1 MAASPV
7 SLASSKTAE
16 PRLSAVL
23 PRSRLFGA
31 IDKARRCPLVWVTG
45 PAGSGKTTLVS
56 SYLKARRVPAVWY
69 RIDPLDGDL
78 GRLFHH
84 LSNGLAGTRRRRR
97 IELPHPSSTGDD
109 APDMV
114 LRYFEAFF
122 RAHNLGSALVFDD
135 YHENPSSAVWE
146 LALREALRAVPKGS
160 NIVVLSRGDP
170 PRALIRSGLQH
181 EVAVVDGAMLALTP
195 EETQRLADPRFFR
208 RRAKLPRNAIAKVH
222 EAARGWLAGTML
234 YLESLH
240 ATGGYGVPD
249 DLGTPE
255 RLFDYIA
262 SEIFERVEEATQE
275 LLLQTAIL
283 PTMTLALADELVGVR
298 GAGREL
304 LRPFGFHHFVEHQGG
319 SSASDSIYRYHPLFR
334 AFLLRRGQE
343 TKPAPLLQEWRRRA
357 AALLVSNGRSDEAVE
372 LFHETSDWEEVARV
386 VRREAPAL
394 VARGEVKTLGRWLGL
409 IAPERVA
416 CDAWLLYWDG
426 RARLGGD
433 PKGAFAQFERAMRGF
448 EAANDDAGCGLAWA
462 AGTRAIV
469 LDGSNLRALDPWLE
483 RLQQVPGAQA
493 PDAPGPGSR
502 PGTDAAHVE
511 AQRVEAM
518 ILALTY
524 RGRGKE
530 ANQWVERALELAP
543 QMADPAARFGLV
555 ATLLLYCAMQS
566 DLGRAASLLSML
578 DVMGHEHK
586 GDPLVRLVACA
597 AQAMI
602 SGATGDHRVCLERV
616 RDGLSLARAT
626 GASHLSDRLLLYG
639 TLAALNLG
647 EDEQA
652 RGFVRELA
660 GIAVRGTPF
669 DLGSYHFAAYLVA
682 RAGGA
687 AAEAAH
693 SARAALAAARA
704 IDIPRFRAT
713 SALLVAAVELETGRP
728 EEARPYLAEVRGIE
742 EASGMEV
749 LRFYRLLF
757 EADLAF
763 REGHGEGVAVLR
775 SCFGLGRTL
784 GVYHCFWLSRR
795 RLTDLCIHALAA
807 EIEVD
812 YTRTFVRR
820 LGLWPDEPPV
830 LVAGWP
836 WPLQLFT
843 LGHFEVR
850 REGQPL
856 TGTRRGQPMPIRLL
870 KALVALGAFGGRS
883 VAAEHVI
890 DALWPDLEGDAAA
903 HALEM
908 TLSRLRRELGDPEI
922 VELRQGRLAL
932 HSEKCWVDLWALQ
945 KVVDSRDGSV
955 QEVLSL
961 YRGPFLA
968 TDPPLPW
975 IEAARERIRSRFAH
989 HIARV
994 GQDLERRSEC
1004 AAAADV
1010 YRRALS
1016 VEEHAEPIYAGLI
1029 ALYDRQGRAREAA
1042 EIKKRRERV
1051 LL

>member
-23 PRSRLFGA
+23 PRRRLFGA

-56 SYLKARRVPAVWY
+56 SYLKARRVPVVWY

-84 LSNGLAGTRRRRR
+84 LSNGLARARRRTRRR
-97 IELPHPSSTGDD
+97 IELPHPSSMGDD
-109 APDMV
+109 APDLV
-114 LRYFEAFF
+114 LRYFDAFF
-122 RAHNLGSALVFDD
+122 RVQKLGSALVFDD
-135 YHENPSSAVWE
+135 YQENPSNAVWE

-181 EVAVVDGAMLALTP
+181 EIALVDGAMLALTP
-195 EETQRLADPRFFR
+195 EETQRLADPRFFGR
-208 RRAKLPRNAIAKVH
+208 RSKLPRNAIAKVH
-222 EAARGWLAGTML
+222 EAAGGWLAGTML

-240 ATGGYGVPD
+240 ATGGYDVPD
-249 DLGTPE
+249 NLGAPE

-262 SEIFERVEEATQE
+262 SEIFERVEEATQD
-275 LLLQTAIL
+275 LLLQTALL
-283 PTMTLALADELVGVR
+283 PTMTLALAGDLVGIPR
-298 GAGREL
+298 AGREL

-319 SSASDSIYRYHPLFR
+319 ASASDSIYRYHPLFR
-334 AFLLRRGQE
+334 AFLLRRGQQ
-343 TKPAPLLQEWRRRA
+343 TKPIALLQAWRRRA
-357 AALLVSNGRSDEAVE
+357 AALLVSNGRSDEAIE
-372 LFHETSDWEEVARV
+372 LFHETSDWEEVASV

-394 VARGEVKTLGRWLGL
+394 VARGEMKTLGRWLGL
-409 IAPERVA
+409 IPSDRVA

-433 PKGAFAQFERAMRGF
+433 PKGAFEQFERAMRGF
-448 EAANDDAGCGLAWA
+448 ETANDDAGCALAWA

-469 LDGSNLRALDPWLE
+469 LDGSDLRALDPWLE
-483 RLQQVPGAQA
+483 RLPHAPGAHH
-493 PDAPGPGSR
+493 
-502 PGTDAAHVE
+502 GTDPAHVE
-511 AQRVEAM
+511 AERVEAM

-530 ANQWVERALELAP
+530 AVRWVERALEIAP
-543 QMADPAARFGLV
+543 QIADTAARLGLV
-555 ATLLLYCAMQS
+555 ATVLLYCAMQS

-578 DVMGHEHK
+578 DVIGPGHK

-639 TLAALNLG
+639 TFAAFNLG

-669 DLGSYHFAAYLVA
+669 DLGSYHFAVCTQALES
-682 RAGGA
+682 GA
-687 AAEAAH
+687 FAEAAH
-693 SARAALAAARA
+693 SARAALAAART

-713 SALLVAAVELETGRP
+713 SALLVAAVELEAGRP
-728 EEARPYLAEVRGIE
+728 EEAEQYLAEVRGIE
-742 EASGMEV
+742 EATGIEV
-749 LRFYRLLF
+749 LRFYWLLF
-757 EADLAF
+757 EADMAL
-763 REGHGEGVAVLR
+763 RERRKEWVDRLC
-775 SCFGLGRTL
+775 SCFGLGRKL
-784 GVYHCFWLSRR
+784 GVYHCFWLPRR
-795 RLTDLCIHALAA
+795 RLADLCIHALDAG
-807 EIEVD
+807 IEVD
-812 YTRTFVRR
+812 YTRAFVRR

-836 WPLQLFT
+836 WPLRLFT

-850 REGQPL
+850 RDGQPL

-883 VAAEHVI
+883 VASEHVI
-890 DALWPDLEGDAAA
+890 DALWPDLDGDAAA

-908 TLSRLRRELGDPEI
+908 ALSRLRREFGDHEV

-932 HSEKCWVDLWALQ
+932 PPEKCWVDLWALQ
-945 KVVDSRDGSV
+945 KVVDSRDASV
-955 QEVLSL
+955 QEALSL
-961 YRGPFLA
+961 YRGPFLS
-968 TDPPLPW
+968 TDPPFPW

-994 GQDLERRSEC
+994 GQDLERRNELES
-1004 AAAADV
+1004 AADL

-1016 VEEHAEPIYAGLI
+1016 VEEHAEPIYAALI
-1029 ALYDRQGRAREAA
+1029 ALYERQGRVREAT